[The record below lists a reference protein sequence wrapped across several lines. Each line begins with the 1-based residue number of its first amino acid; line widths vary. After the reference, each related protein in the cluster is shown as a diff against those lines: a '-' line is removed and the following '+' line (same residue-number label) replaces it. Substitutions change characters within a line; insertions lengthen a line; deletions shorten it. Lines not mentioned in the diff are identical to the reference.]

1 MITTVSPISP
11 ITSRCCITII
21 VTCDSF
27 QYYYSIHFYN
37 EAHDS
42 VPAMRLHDRPGLAW
56 ARLFILTEK
65 VMASDGKLMKYD
77 KVW

>member
-11 ITSRCCITII
+11 ITSHYCITII

-77 KVW
+77 KV